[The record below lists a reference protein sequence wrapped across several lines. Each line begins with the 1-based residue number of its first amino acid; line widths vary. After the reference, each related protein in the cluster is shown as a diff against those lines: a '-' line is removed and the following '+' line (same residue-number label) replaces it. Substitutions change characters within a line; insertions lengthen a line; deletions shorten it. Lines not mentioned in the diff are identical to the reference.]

1 MDETTTIPKR
11 FYREIFEQVADA
23 LLVFEISDEGRG
35 GRFLEANKRA
45 VALFGLK
52 DDLENRTLADISAL
66 EGRLITQEAIK
77 RVLKERI
84 LLYSVT
90 LSRAD
95 GTLLEVE
102 VRLSLMGLENRH
114 IAVAVIH
121 EVAQERSSRRIL
133 ERSEDLFRT
142 LAENS
147 PFAIALYGDRLVYA
161 NPAFERLCGYKNSA
175 LEQMAFDALF
185 VPEDRPAIAQMRHR
199 RQSGEQFS
207 GRYES
212 RLVTQSGAL
221 RVVRVDEVTVL
232 FEGKSAVLTTLWD
245 ITDQKLLEADWD
257 RERKERLQ
265 KEQLLMQQSRFAAMG
280 QMIAAV
286 AHQWKQP
293 LSAISLLAQTV
304 IEEAEDTA
312 FVKETGQKLLDQV
325 AFMNQTLTQ
334 FSNFFR
340 QRGEAELF
348 DLRRLVQEVMELL
361 SARLKGDGIE
371 WQAIVEKEGQSQ
383 SLKEALATIDHDFT
397 ALGYPGE
404 LKQVVLNL
412 VTNAKEAVQENCQKK
427 GLECK
432 DGFALRIVVR
442 RLQKSL
448 QVRIADQGG
457 GVKDELRN
465 RIFEPYFT
473 TKGAKGTGI
482 GLYIA
487 REIVTKRFGG
497 SLWFE
502 PIDGGS
508 EFIVDIP
515 LDKKVE
521 S

>member
-1 MDETTTIPKR
+1 MDETAIPGR

-23 LLVFEISDEGRG
+23 LLVFEVSGEGRP
-35 GRFLEANKRA
+35 GRFIEANRRA

-52 DDLENRTLADISAL
+52 DDLENRTLTDISAL

-77 RVLKERI
+77 RLVKERS
-84 LLYSVT
+84 LLYDVA
-90 LSRAD
+90 LAQPG

-102 VRLSLMGLENRH
+102 VRLSLTELENRRL
-114 IAVAVIH
+114 AVAVIH
-121 EVAQERSSRRIL
+121 EVGQARSRQRML
-133 ERSEDLFRT
+133 QKSEDLFRA

-147 PFAIALYGDRLVYA
+147 PFAITLYDERLIYA
-161 NPAFERLCGYKNSA
+161 NPAFERLSGYLGKELATKRFES
-175 LEQMAFDALF
+175 LFLLEDRGRIEQM
-185 VPEDRPAIAQMRHR
+185 RQR
-199 RQSGEQFS
+199 RLAGEHFL
-207 GRYES
+207 GRYET
-212 RLVTQSGAL
+212 RLITREGAM
-221 RVVRVDEVTVL
+221 RNVRVYEVTIHL
-232 FEGKSAVLTTLWD
+232 EGKNAVLTTLWD
-245 ITDQKLLEADWD
+245 ITDQKLLEASLE

-293 LSAISLLAQTV
+293 LSAVSLLAQTV

-348 DLRRLVQEVMELL
+348 DLRRIVREVLDLL
-361 SARLKGDGIE
+361 SARLKSDGIL
-371 WQAIVEKEGQSQ
+371 WQATVEKEGETQ
-383 SLKEALATIDHDFT
+383 LLDKALAHIDHDFM

-412 VTNAKEAVQENCQKK
+412 VTNAKEAVQENCQKN
-427 GLECK
+427 GVECK
-432 DGFALRIVVR
+432 EGVLLRIAVR

-457 GVKDELRN
+457 GVADGLRN

-473 TKGAKGTGI
+473 TKGEKGTGI

-487 REIVTKRFGG
+487 REIVAKRFGG

-502 PIDGGS
+502 PIEGGS
-508 EFIVDIP
+508 EFIIDIP
-515 LDKKVE
+515 IDKKVE